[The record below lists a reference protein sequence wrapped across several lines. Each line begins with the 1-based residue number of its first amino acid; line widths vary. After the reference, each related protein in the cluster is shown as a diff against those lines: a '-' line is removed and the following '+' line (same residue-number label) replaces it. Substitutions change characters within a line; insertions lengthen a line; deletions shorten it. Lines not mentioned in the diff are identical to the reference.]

1 MNYLRY
7 ALWAALS
14 GAFIPVMGVLN
25 TRLGRSLGEPA
36 HASVVL
42 FAVALAASI
51 ATSLAMTRGLPS
63 PAGLMAAPP
72 VTLLGGLIVAF
83 YVFSITLLIPRF
95 GVANSIMFVVVA
107 QIVMSAAVDQ
117 FGLFGAAVR
126 PMGWVRA
133 GGFVLL
139 AAGLAMTQ
147 LGVSKAR

>member
-25 TRLGRSLGEPA
+25 TRLGRSLGDPV

-42 FAVALAASI
+42 FAVALVASV

-63 PAGLMAAPP
+63 PAGLMTAPLI
-72 VTLLGGLIVAF
+72 TLFGGLIVVF
-83 YVFSITLLIPRF
+83 YVVSITFLIPRF

-107 QIVMSAAVDQ
+107 QIVTSAAIDQ

-126 PMGWVRA
+126 PVGWLKA
-133 GGFVLL
+133 GGLVLL
-139 AAGLAMTQ
+139 IAGLTITQ
-147 LGVSKAR
+147 LASDRSR

>member
-25 TRLGRSLGEPA
+25 TRLGKSLGEPA
-36 HASVVL
+36 YASVIL
-42 FAVALAASI
+42 FAVALIASI
-51 ATSLAMTRGLPS
+51 ATSLAVTRGLPA
-63 PAGLMAAPP
+63 PASLAAAPP

-83 YVFSITLLIPRF
+83 YVFSITFLIPRF

-107 QIVMSAAVDQ
+107 QIVMSAAIDQ

-126 PMGWVRA
+126 PIGWLKA
-133 GGFVLL
+133 GGLVLL
-139 AAGLAMTQ
+139 LAGLTITQ
-147 LGVSKAR
+147 LASAKGR